1 MTFKEI
7 VKEWWDNVRHFS
19 TTAWKAIRNLFSTSF
34 SLIKEPVMIFL
45 KALWEWIKAIAS
57 GMYEILKS
65 FFVDLVSATGKMI
78 WRSLVCFVKW
88 IISKIKDKE
97 EKSKK
102 KK

>member
-1 MTFKEI
+1 MLKEI
-7 VKEWWDNVRHFS
+7 FSEWWKSLKSFS

-34 SLIKEPVMIFL
+34 SLIKEPVVIFL

-88 IISKIKDKE
+88 IISKIKKKE

>member
-1 MTFKEI
+1 MIFKEI
-7 VKEWWDNVRHFS
+7 LKEWWDNVRHFS
-19 TTAWKAIRNLFSTSF
+19 IIVWKAIRNLFSTSF
-34 SLIKEPVMIFL
+34 SLIKELVMIFL
-45 KALWEWIKAIAS
+45 KALCEWIKAIAS

-88 IISKIKDKE
+88 IISKIKKKE
-97 EKSKK
+97 EKAKK